1 VDERLR
7 CVREDAHIRHGWQS
21 VRTLERFVC
30 DGLTDRQV
38 AEAAP
43 RPSRDGEAGNRPLGI
58 GPTLRELGIGI
69 RAARFT
75 PDRGPAVRLDV
86 HDVSI
91 WLTER
96 EVAVIRIALENAVR
110 KATSS

>member
-1 VDERLR
+1 MADRLR
-7 CVREDAHIRHGWQS
+7 CAQEIAHGPHVWQS
-21 VRTLERFVC
+21 VRDIGDHHCEGR
-30 DGLTDRQV
+30 TDRQV

-58 GPTLRELGIGI
+58 GPTLRELGMAV

-110 KATSS
+110 KATS

>member
-1 VDERLR
+1 MADALR
-7 CVREDAHIRHGWQS
+7 CPQEVEHGPHSWMGVRDVEN
-21 VRTLERFVC
+21 RFC
-30 DGLTDRQV
+30 AGLTARQV

-43 RPSRDGEAGNRPLGI
+43 RPARDGEAGNRPLGI
-58 GPTLRELGIGI
+58 GPTLRELGMAV
-69 RAARFT
+69 RAARFV

-96 EVAVIRIALENAVR
+96 EVAVVRIALENAVR
-110 KATSS
+110 KATS